1 MTHFLKQG
9 KDAAA
14 REEVDRKVR
23 ETVESVLA
31 DIQARGDAAVRDLSK
46 KFDNWDRDDYRLTD
60 QEIQGLPFRAVPTES

>member
-46 KFDNWDRDDYRLTD
+46 KFDNWDRDDYRLTRLCGRI
-60 QEIQGLPFRAVPTES
+60 EASNLAC